1 MPKVVDPEAR
11 RAAVAEAVWR
21 LIRKHGLQGVSVRA
35 VAREAGLSAGAL
47 RHYFASQSEVLT
59 FAMQLVID
67 RVRTRIQ
74 ALEPQPD
81 PPAAVRQAIE
91 ELLPLDPERLAEA
104 EVWLAFT
111 ARAQTEPALRALRD
125 TSYELLQDLCHHL
138 VATLDQHGTAAHLD
152 LVVETERLYALL
164 DGLVV
169 HCVIRPDRATPSLM
183 RDVITRHLAE
193 LTGASENG

>member
-11 RAAVAEAVWR
+11 RADVAEAVWR
-21 LIRKHGLQGVSVRA
+21 LIRKHGLEGVSVRN
-35 VAREAGLSAGAL
+35 VAKEAGLSAGAL
-47 RHYFASQSEVLT
+47 RHYFASQADVLT

-74 ALEPQPD
+74 ALEPD
-81 PPAAVRQAIE
+81 PPTAVQQTIE
-91 ELLPLDPERLAEA
+91 ELLPLDPERWAEA

-125 TSYELLQDLCHHL
+125 TSYELLQDLCRHL
-138 VATLDQHGTAAHLD
+138 VTALDQRGTVAELD
-152 LVVETERLYALL
+152 LVVETERLYALI

-183 RDVITRHLAE
+183 RDVIARHLAQ
-193 LTGASENG
+193 LTGAPEKS

>member
-1 MPKVVDPEAR
+1 MPKVVDPQAR

-21 LIRKHGLQGVSVRA
+21 LILSRGLEGVSVRS
-35 VAREAGLSAGAL
+35 VAKEAGLSTGAL
-47 RHYFASQSEVLT
+47 RHYFAGQSDVLT

-67 RVRTRIQ
+67 RVRARVQ

-81 PPAAVRQAIE
+81 AGATVLRAVE
-91 ELLPLDPERLAEA
+91 ELLPLDAERRAEA

-111 ARAQTEPALRALRD
+111 VRAQTDPALRALRD
-125 TSYELLQDLCHHL
+125 TSYELLHDLCHRL
-138 VATLDQHGTAAHLD
+138 VEALRQDDPGTDSD
-152 LVVETERLYALL
+152 LRVEGERLYALI

-183 RDVITRHLAE
+183 RDVIARHLSE
-193 LTGASENG
+193 LTGSGRR

>member
-1 MPKVVDPEAR
+1 MPKVVDPQAR

-21 LIRKHGLQGVSVRA
+21 LILSRGLEGVSVRT
-35 VAREAGLSAGAL
+35 VAKEAGLSTGAL
-47 RHYFASQSEVLT
+47 RHYFAGQSDVLT

-67 RVRTRIQ
+67 RVRARVQ

-81 PPAAVRQAIE
+81 AGATVLRAVE
-91 ELLPLDPERLAEA
+91 ELLPLDAERRAEA

-111 ARAQTEPALRALRD
+111 VRAQTDPALRALRD
-125 TSYELLQDLCHHL
+125 TSYELLQDLCHRL
-138 VATLDQHGTAAHLD
+138 VEALRQDDRGTDPD
-152 LVVETERLYALL
+152 LRVEGERLYALI

-183 RDVITRHLAE
+183 RDVIARHLSE
-193 LTGASENG
+193 LAGSGRR

>member
-1 MPKVVDPEAR
+1 MPKVVDPGAR

-21 LIRKHGLQGVSVRA
+21 LIRKHGLEGVSVRN
-35 VAREAGLSAGAL
+35 VAREAGLSAGSL

-74 ALEPQPD
+74 ALELHPD
-81 PPAAVRQAIE
+81 PPAAAQQTIE
-91 ELLPLDPERLAEA
+91 ELLPLDPERWAEA

-111 ARAQTEPALRALRD
+111 ARAQTQPALRVLRD
-125 TSYELLQDLCHHL
+125 TSYELLQNLCHRL
-138 VATLDQHGTAAHLD
+138 VAALDQQGAAADRD
-152 LVVETERLYALL
+152 LMIETERLYALI

-169 HCVIRPDRATPSLM
+169 HCVIRPDRVTPSLIQ
-183 RDVITRHLAE
+183 DVIARHLAQ
-193 LTGASENG
+193 LTGAPEKS

>member
-1 MPKVVDPEAR
+1 MPKVVDPQAR

-21 LIRKHGLQGVSVRA
+21 LILSRGLEGVSVRT
-35 VAREAGLSAGAL
+35 VAKEAGLSTGAL
-47 RHYFASQSEVLT
+47 RHYFAGQSDVLT

-67 RVRTRIQ
+67 RVRARVQ

-81 PPAAVRQAIE
+81 AGATVLRAVE
-91 ELLPLDPERLAEA
+91 ELLPLDAERRAEA

-111 ARAQTEPALRALRD
+111 VRAQTDPALRALRD
-125 TSYELLQDLCHHL
+125 TSYELLQDLCHRL
-138 VATLDQHGTAAHLD
+138 VEALRQDDPGTDPD
-152 LVVETERLYALL
+152 LRVEGERLYALI

-183 RDVITRHLAE
+183 RDVIARHLSE
-193 LTGASENG
+193 LAGSGRR

>member
-1 MPKVVDPEAR
+1 MPKVVDPGAR

-21 LIRKHGLQGVSVRA
+21 LIRKHGLEGVSVRN
-35 VAREAGLSAGAL
+35 VAREAGLSAGSL

-74 ALEPQPD
+74 ALELHPD
-81 PPAAVRQAIE
+81 PPVAVQQTIE
-91 ELLPLDPERLAEA
+91 ELLPLDPERWAEA

-111 ARAQTEPALRALRD
+111 ARAQTQPALRVLRD
-125 TSYELLQDLCHHL
+125 TSYELLQNLCHHL
-138 VATLDQHGTAAHLD
+138 IAALDHQGAAADRD
-152 LVVETERLYALL
+152 LMVETERLYALI

-169 HCVIRPDRATPSLM
+169 HCVIRPDRVTPSLI
-183 RDVITRHLAE
+183 RDVIARHLAQ
-193 LTGASENG
+193 LTGAPEKS

>member
-1 MPKVVDPEAR
+1 MPKVVDPGAR

-21 LIRKHGLQGVSVRA
+21 LIRKHGLEGVSVRN
-35 VAREAGLSAGAL
+35 VAREAGLSTGSL

-74 ALEPQPD
+74 ALELHPD
-81 PPAAVRQAIE
+81 PPAAAQQTIE
-91 ELLPLDPERLAEA
+91 ELLPLDPERWAEA

-111 ARAQTEPALRALRD
+111 ARAQTQPALRVLRD
-125 TSYELLQDLCHHL
+125 TSYELLQNLCHHL
-138 VATLDQHGTAAHLD
+138 VAALDREDAAADRD
-152 LVVETERLYALL
+152 LMVETERLYALI

-169 HCVIRPDRATPSLM
+169 HCVIRPDRVTPSLI
-183 RDVITRHLAE
+183 RDVIARHLAQ
-193 LTGASENG
+193 LTGAPEKN

>member
-1 MPKVVDPEAR
+1 MPKVVDPQAR

-21 LIRKHGLQGVSVRA
+21 LILSRGLEGVSVRT
-35 VAREAGLSAGAL
+35 VAKEAGLSTGAL
-47 RHYFASQSEVLT
+47 RHYFAGQSDVLT

-67 RVRTRIQ
+67 RVRARVQ

-81 PPAAVRQAIE
+81 AGATVLRAVE
-91 ELLPLDPERLAEA
+91 ELLPLDAERRAEA

-111 ARAQTEPALRALRD
+111 VRAQTDPALRALRD
-125 TSYELLQDLCHHL
+125 TSYELLQDLCHRL
-138 VATLDQHGTAAHLD
+138 VEALRQDDPGTDFD
-152 LVVETERLYALL
+152 LRVEGERLYALI

-183 RDVITRHLAE
+183 RDVIARHLSE
-193 LTGASENG
+193 LTGSGRR

>member
-1 MPKVVDPEAR
+1 MPKVVDPQAR

-21 LIRKHGLQGVSVRA
+21 LILSRGLEGVSVRT
-35 VAREAGLSAGAL
+35 VAKEAGLSTGAL
-47 RHYFASQSEVLT
+47 RHYFAGQSDVLT

-67 RVRTRIQ
+67 RVRARVQ

-81 PPAAVRQAIE
+81 AGAAVLRAVE
-91 ELLPLDPERLAEA
+91 ELLPLDAERRAEA

-111 ARAQTEPALRALRD
+111 VRAQTDPALRALRD
-125 TSYELLQDLCHHL
+125 TSYELLQDLCHRL
-138 VATLDQHGTAAHLD
+138 VEALRQDEPGTDPD
-152 LVVETERLYALL
+152 LRVEGERLYALI

-183 RDVITRHLAE
+183 RDVIARHLSE
-193 LTGASENG
+193 LTRSGWR

>member
-1 MPKVVDPEAR
+1 MPKVVDPQAR

-21 LIRKHGLQGVSVRA
+21 LILSRGLEGVSVRT
-35 VAREAGLSAGAL
+35 VAKEAGLSTGAL
-47 RHYFASQSEVLT
+47 RHYFAGQSDVLT

-67 RVRTRIQ
+67 RVRARVQ

-81 PPAAVRQAIE
+81 AGATVLRAVE
-91 ELLPLDPERLAEA
+91 ELLPLDAERRAEA

-111 ARAQTEPALRALRD
+111 VRAQTDPALRALRD
-125 TSYELLQDLCHHL
+125 TSYELLQDLCHRL
-138 VATLDQHGTAAHLD
+138 VEALRQDDPGTDPD
-152 LVVETERLYALL
+152 LRVEGERLYALI

-183 RDVITRHLAE
+183 RDVIARHLSE
-193 LTGASENG
+193 LTRSGRR

>member
-1 MPKVVDPEAR
+1 MPKVVDPQAR

-21 LIRKHGLQGVSVRA
+21 LILSRGLEGVSVRT
-35 VAREAGLSAGAL
+35 VAKEAGLSTGAL
-47 RHYFASQSEVLT
+47 RHYFAGQSDVLT

-67 RVRTRIQ
+67 RVRARVQ

-81 PPAAVRQAIE
+81 AGATVLRAVE
-91 ELLPLDPERLAEA
+91 ELLPLDAERRAEA

-111 ARAQTEPALRALRD
+111 VRAQTDPALRALRD
-125 TSYELLQDLCHHL
+125 TSYELLQDLCQRL
-138 VATLDQHGTAAHLD
+138 VEALRQDDPGTDPD
-152 LVVETERLYALL
+152 LRVEGERLYALI

-183 RDVITRHLAE
+183 RDVIARHLSE
-193 LTGASENG
+193 LTGSGRR

>member
-1 MPKVVDPEAR
+1 MPKVVDPQAR

-21 LIRKHGLQGVSVRA
+21 LILSRGLEGVSVRT
-35 VAREAGLSAGAL
+35 VAKEAGLSTGAL
-47 RHYFASQSEVLT
+47 RHYFAGQSDVLT

-67 RVRTRIQ
+67 RVRARVQ

-81 PPAAVRQAIE
+81 AGATVLRAVE
-91 ELLPLDPERLAEA
+91 ELLPLDAERRAEA

-111 ARAQTEPALRALRD
+111 VRAQTDPALRALRD
-125 TSYELLQDLCHHL
+125 TSYELLQDLCQRL
-138 VATLDQHGTAAHLD
+138 VEALRQDDPGTDRD
-152 LVVETERLYALL
+152 LRVEGERLYALI

-183 RDVITRHLAE
+183 RDVIARHLSE
-193 LTGASENG
+193 LTGSGRR

>member
-1 MPKVVDPEAR
+1 VPKVVDPQAR

-21 LIRKHGLQGVSVRA
+21 LILSRGLEGVSVRT
-35 VAREAGLSAGAL
+35 VAKEAGLSTGAL
-47 RHYFASQSEVLT
+47 RHYFAGQSDVLT

-67 RVRTRIQ
+67 RVRARVQ

-81 PPAAVRQAIE
+81 AGATVLRAVE
-91 ELLPLDPERLAEA
+91 ELLPLDAERRAEA

-111 ARAQTEPALRALRD
+111 VRAQTDPALRALRD
-125 TSYELLQDLCHHL
+125 TSYELLQDLSHRL
-138 VATLDQHGTAAHLD
+138 VEALRQDDPGTDFD
-152 LVVETERLYALL
+152 LRVEGERLYALI

-183 RDVITRHLAE
+183 RDVIARHLSE
-193 LTGASENG
+193 LTGSGRR

>member
-1 MPKVVDPEAR
+1 VPKVVDPQAR

-21 LIRKHGLQGVSVRA
+21 LILSRGLEGVSVRT
-35 VAREAGLSAGAL
+35 VAKEAGLSTGAL
-47 RHYFASQSEVLT
+47 RHYFAGQSDVLT

-67 RVRTRIQ
+67 RVRARVQ

-81 PPAAVRQAIE
+81 AGATVLRAVE
-91 ELLPLDPERLAEA
+91 ELLPLDAERRAEA

-111 ARAQTEPALRALRD
+111 VRAQTDPALRALRD
-125 TSYELLQDLCHHL
+125 TSYELLQDLCHRL
-138 VATLDQHGTAAHLD
+138 VEALRQDDPGTDPD
-152 LVVETERLYALL
+152 LRVEGERLYALI

-183 RDVITRHLAE
+183 RDVIARHLSE
-193 LTGASENG
+193 LTGSGRR